1 MTIVAK
7 LRWTVASLGAAALL
21 VPATGSGSAQETRPH
36 KATCVAVPDDPLS
49 ANVRTT
55 GSCQATHLGREA
67 FEAAHNL
74 VPTGVPDASGVLPIA
89 VVGGRATHV
98 AANGD
103 QLSSEYAG
111 TGSVNLLSG
120 RIVFALDGRYV
131 GGTGRFENASGTTR
145 ITGVVEG
152 GVAHFVEEGWIT
164 Y

>member
-1 MTIVAK
+1 MTIVGR
-7 LRWTVASLGAAALL
+7 LQWTVAALGAAALL
-21 VPATGSGSAQETRPH
+21 VPATGSSSAQETRPH
-36 KATCVAVPDDPLS
+36 KATCVAIPEDPLS
-49 ANVRTT
+49 PNVRTT
-55 GSCQATHLGREA
+55 GSCQATHLGRET
-67 FEAAHNL
+67 FEAAHNI
-74 VPTGVPDASGVLPIA
+74 VATGVPDANGVLPIA

-103 QLSSEYAG
+103 RLRSEYAG

-120 RIVFALDGRYV
+120 RIVFALDGRYT
-131 GGTGRFENASGTTR
+131 GGTGRFETASGTTR